1 MKGLIWK
8 SMIFGLGVL
17 MLTSGCTQ
25 LQKSDQIAVGK
36 GNIVVKLTDAPF
48 PVSLVDKAMVTIDK
62 IEIHSV
68 DSLKTDKNDTAKTT
82 AFIVLSDKVQEF
94 NLLDLR
100 NSITADML
108 DISIG
113 VGRYD
118 IIRMHVVA
126 SKVILK
132 DGTEFQ
138 MKIPG
143 GTKSGLKIQLIP
155 QLVVKSGIVNEVLID
170 FDDSKSFIAQGN
182 IKSKKGIKGFMF
194 KPVIRAMV
202 EKQSGRIEGK
212 VFENDTTLIEEAHV
226 QILRADTVFSSAL
239 TDNEGRYALIG
250 LPAGTFQ
257 VKCEK
262 DSYNPVQVDQVVVK
276 AQEKTL
282 LDFKMTKLKET
293 SGSPNI

>member
-1 MKGLIWK
+1 MKSLIWK
-8 SMIFGLGVL
+8 SMILGLGVL
-17 MLTSGCTQ
+17 MLTAGCTQ

-62 IEIHSV
+62 IEIHSA
-68 DSLKTDKNDTAKTT
+68 DSLKTDTKDTAK
-82 AFIVLSDKVQEF
+82 ASDFIVLSDKVQEF

-100 NSITADML
+100 NGITADML

-118 IIRMHVVA
+118 MIRMHVVA

-155 QLVVKSGIVNEVLID
+155 QLVVESGIVNEVLID
-170 FDDSKSFIAQGN
+170 FNVSKSFIAQGN

-194 KPVIRAMV
+194 KPVIRAIV
-202 EKQSGRIEGK
+202 ERQSGRIEGK

-239 TDNEGRYALIG
+239 TDNKGRYALIG
-250 LPAGTFQ
+250 LPVGTFQ
-257 VKCEK
+257 VLCEK
-262 DSYNPVQVDQVVVK
+262 DGYTPVQVDQVVVK
-276 AQEKTL
+276 AKEKTI
-282 LDFKMTKLKET
+282 LDFKMTKL
-293 SGSPNI
+293 